1 MCGCRSWEACI
12 SPRISLRHVSPLPL
26 PPHQDVGLSWQG
38 SGEALGTLLSHPVP
52 LRLQSSSPNHG
63 APLAP
68 WQGGDAPSCPQHTV
82 TADNSL
88 SASHME
94 MTMKLLRTRL
104 QSRLALHKQFASLGE
119 RQGRVYSGWIFLHR
133 NTA

>member
-1 MCGCRSWEACI
+1 M
-12 SPRISLRHVSPLPL
+12 
-26 PPHQDVGLSWQG
+26 
-38 SGEALGTLLSHPVP
+38 
-52 LRLQSSSPNHG
+52 
-63 APLAP
+63 
-68 WQGGDAPSCPQHTV
+68 

-119 RQGRVYSGWIFLHR
+119 HLGTVYSGWIFLHR
-133 NTA
+133 NTS

>member
-1 MCGCRSWEACI
+1 M
-12 SPRISLRHVSPLPL
+12 
-26 PPHQDVGLSWQG
+26 
-38 SGEALGTLLSHPVP
+38 
-52 LRLQSSSPNHG
+52 
-63 APLAP
+63 
-68 WQGGDAPSCPQHTV
+68 

-119 RQGRVYSGWIFLHR
+119 CLGMVYSGWIFLHR
-133 NTA
+133 NTS

>member
-1 MCGCRSWEACI
+1 M
-12 SPRISLRHVSPLPL
+12 
-26 PPHQDVGLSWQG
+26 
-38 SGEALGTLLSHPVP
+38 
-52 LRLQSSSPNHG
+52 
-63 APLAP
+63 AP

-119 RQGRVYSGWIFLHR
+119 CLGMVYSGWIFLHR
-133 NTA
+133 NTP